1 MLQVSSQLLELNR
14 LSQQEQDRAREISE
28 SLGQLPQQQSE
39 ARRMLAE
46 IGPRIQSQSNPS
58 TPVAQAQLTLLQ
70 AEAVARKA
78 KVNELE
84 LSQLSANNRQ
94 ELSRLQVEL
103 YKKREARVQAQLQSL
118 RNNLNNQRQQA
129 AEQALERTELLA
141 EQGGDLPESIT
152 SSYKETVSYLRRLIS
167 RYSGLILSLPSNARL
182 SRKLSKSGKR

>member
-1 MLQVSSQLLELNR
+1 MPVPSNLSTSDLEQQVLQVSSQLLELNR

-103 YKKREARVQAQLQSL
+103 YKSAKH
-118 RNNLNNQRQQA
+118 
-129 AEQALERTELLA
+129 
-141 EQGGDLPESIT
+141 GF
-152 SSYKETVSYLRRLIS
+152 
-167 RYSGLILSLPSNARL
+167 RL
-182 SRKLSKSGKR
+182 SFSPCVIT